1 METIGSLIAM
11 ARTFMDD
18 CADESRKYLHNARD
32 IVATKELFHLIHEM
46 MMSINLT
53 SDSLLILVEKNRV
66 WDATILLRSVIE
78 GTAKFCYLLTAPSP
92 DEEEAR
98 IEEFQE
104 ILPQKEM
111 GALEQCVAA
120 MKQSGF
126 YHGSSVKGDVC
137 IDPLAKVINETKT
150 KEGEG
155 SKNKEINKKWRFQ
168 ELSKV
173 LRNECHVWSGMA
185 DLWEYRYSMSNALV
199 HKTDS
204 GCGEISERADRN
216 PEYRRISDLAH
227 ASSLLLANCMLFYTR
242 FSILSNRI
250 AGKDKT
256 LASVIARNICLFE
269 AAESVEQMFVEAYRK
284 YEQQSSKQEELPCQ
298 E

>member
-78 GTAKFCYLLTAPSP
+78 GTAKFCYLLTAPSL

-120 MKQSGF
+120 MKKSVF
-126 YHGSSVKGDVC
+126 YCDNSLKGNVC
-137 IDPLAKVINETKT
+137 FDSLANVINETKT
-150 KEGEG
+150 KEGD
-155 SKNKEINKKWRFQ
+155 SAKNKEINKKWRFQ

-173 LRNECHVWSGMA
+173 LRNECHVWSGLA

-216 PEYRRISDLAH
+216 PEYRRISDIAH

-250 AGKDKT
+250 TGKDVT
-256 LASVIARNICLFE
+256 IAGVITKNQRFFE
-269 AAESVEQMFVEAYRK
+269 VVEGVEQMFEEAYYRNEGCEAK
-284 YEQQSSKQEELPCQ
+284 
-298 E
+298 

>member
-1 METIGSLIAM
+1 METIASLITL

-18 CADESRKYLHNARD
+18 CADESRGCLLNARD
-32 IVATKELFHLIHEM
+32 IVTTKELFPLIHEM

-53 SDSLLILVEKNRV
+53 SDSLLILVEKNRI

-78 GTAKFCYLLTAPSP
+78 GTAKFCYLLTAPSL

-98 IEEFQE
+98 IKEFRE

-120 MKQSGF
+120 MKRSGF
-126 YHGSSVKGDVC
+126 YRDNSGKGDVC
-137 IDPLAKVINETKT
+137 IDPLGKVINETKT
-150 KEGEG
+150 KEGDS

-173 LRNECHVWSGMA
+173 LRNECPVWSGLA

-250 AGKDKT
+250 AGKDVT
-256 LASVIARNICLFE
+256 IAGVITKNQRFFE
-269 AAESVEQMFVEAYRK
+269 VVEGVEQMFEEAYYRNEGCEAK
-284 YEQQSSKQEELPCQ
+284 
-298 E
+298 